1 MTTLEE
7 KVNDIIE
14 NSDLNDLPYGERIEI
29 RKYTREQQI
38 LTLWQ
43 VLRKYEDLT
52 TEAWRKKIR
61 AWLKNCVETYQ
72 REERGWK

>member
-14 NSDLNDLPYGERIEI
+14 NSDFNDLPYGERIEI

-72 REERGWK
+72 KEERD